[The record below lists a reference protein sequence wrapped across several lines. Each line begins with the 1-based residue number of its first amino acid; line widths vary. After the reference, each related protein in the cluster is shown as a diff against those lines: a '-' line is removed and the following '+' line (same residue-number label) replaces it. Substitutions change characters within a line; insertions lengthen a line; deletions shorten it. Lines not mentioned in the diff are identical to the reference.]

1 MSNAEIVPGFDD
13 EVCDYLE
20 IKLQKTDSDNV
31 GLKLLLTGSI
41 DAYNSECFKRRVL
54 KVIAAGFV
62 RLSFMM
68 GGVDIVSSTGV
79 ATLLSLQRAVVGH
92 GGEIV
97 MVNTPSR
104 IKGVFE
110 LLCLDSFFRC
120 VETDDP

>member
-1 MSNAEIVPGFDD
+1 VSNADIVPGFDD

-41 DAYNSECFKRRVL
+41 DAYNSACFKRRVM

-68 GGVDIVSSTGV
+68 SGVDIVSSTGV
-79 ATLLSLQRAVVGH
+79 ATLLSLQK
-92 GGEIV
+92 GGC
-97 MVNTPSR
+97 R
-104 IKGVFE
+104 IRWGDRFGGYAIQNQ
-110 LLCLDSFFRC
+110 RC
-120 VETDDP
+120 V